1 MSNFIRFC
9 VLALISGWIIPAT
22 TLTAPSPASPQQAT
36 QSPAAD
42 PVRQTSAPVKPH
54 QPRPNPDAE
63 GKYHIGDGVTAPF
76 LIHSEELNIP
86 KNMRKTIFSG
96 GCLVALTVDIKGY
109 PEDMHIVR
117 STPDP
122 SAKGMHDVA
131 NALQNSCIEAAQ
143 KYRFRPGTFQGKPV
157 AVDLKLEISYEQF

>member
-22 TLTAPSPASPQQAT
+22 ILAAPSAAFPQQAT
-36 QSPAAD
+36 PSPAAD
-42 PVRQTSAPVKPH
+42 PDKQTSAPAKPR

-76 LIHSEELNIP
+76 LFHSEELSIP
-86 KNMRKTIFSG
+86 KNMRKAIFSG
-96 GCLVALTVDIKGY
+96 RCLVALTVDIKGD
-109 PEDMHIVR
+109 PEDVHIVR

-122 SAKGMHDVA
+122 NDKGMHDVA

-157 AVDLKLEISYEQF
+157 PVDLKLEISYQQF